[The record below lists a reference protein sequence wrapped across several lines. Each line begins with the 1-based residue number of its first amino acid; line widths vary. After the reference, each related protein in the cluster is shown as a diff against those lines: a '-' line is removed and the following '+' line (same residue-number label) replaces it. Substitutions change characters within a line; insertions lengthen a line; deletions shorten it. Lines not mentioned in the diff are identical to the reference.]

1 MQPTKNEVKKPLNA
15 PKAGKSKGPVQNLE
29 HHLHPEW
36 WKRIFNSMYLK
47 TDGDVVE
54 DSKITESEV
63 DFFSQLI
70 NIQDNNSL
78 LDVACGQG
86 RHVIELARRGNYRL
100 SGLDRSR
107 YLIQR
112 AKNIS
117 KKNGLT
123 INFKEGDAR
132 KLPYPTD
139 SFDFVTIL
147 GNSFGY
153 FESSEDDFKILK
165 EIFRILK
172 PQGKLLMDVADGNYL
187 KDNFT
192 PRTWEW
198 IDNKHFVCRERSLAS
213 DNERLISREVI
224 THSDK
229 GVIVDQF
236 YAERL
241 YTREG
246 LLALLTKVGFADTQ
260 FHGNISS
267 DSARNQDLGMMET
280 RFILTTVADK
290 QWSPTK
296 QKTEIKNI
304 AVLLG
309 DPTLRDSV
317 KPDGLFDCDDFETIN
332 KLKGALGKLD
342 NYKFSFLDNH
352 QNLISDLLKLKGKTD
367 LVFNLCDE
375 GYNNE
380 AVKEL
385 HIPAILEMMNFPY
398 TGSNPQTLAHCY
410 DKSLVRGI
418 AVEIGVPV
426 ADAFVIT
433 EDSNF
438 YELNIPFPVIAKP
451 NVGDASFGI
460 TQNSVAHN
468 PEQLAD
474 AILKLRNQFG
484 SEQPILVEE
493 FLSGSDLTVGI
504 IGNKHN
510 YNVLPIIEEDYS
522 DLPEGLPR
530 ICGYEAKWLFDSEY
544 MKTLKS
550 VKANLPQNTE
560 QEIINFSIKLMERLN
575 CRDYCRFDWRLNAQG
590 EPKLLEVNP
599 NPGWCWDGHLAKMA
613 NLAGMDYAQMLQS
626 IICAAEARFSVNSNV

>member
-246 LLALLTKVGFADTQ
+246 LLNLLSKVGFNATQ

-317 KPDGLFDCDDFETIN
+317 KPDGMFDCDDFETIN